1 MVPVIYDLTACT
13 DKPHHMVLYNISYYM
28 DEWGANY
35 CSAEVML
42 LKEMKSASKVNLLA
56 KICFRS
62 VLFCKL
68 LSNFRGW
75 VCGRANAVRWSVRGL
90 PV

>member
-42 LKEMKSASKVNLLA
+42 RKEIKSASKVNLS
-56 KICFRS
+56 KICFLS

-68 LSNFRGW
+68 QRNFRGW
-75 VCGRANAVRWSVRGL
+75 VCGWANAVR
-90 PV
+90 